1 MQQSRSLTAIV
12 IKVQPHTCRK
22 RRCANGEQSPKEKYG
37 LPPMTMPND
46 VFLTMLMGVPAML
59 LHELGH
65 IIAALLCGVKVKK
78 VGLSR
83 TGLYTVREAG
93 PRWANLCV
101 SAAGPLLNLVL
112 ALAFRDLF
120 PGFAWV
126 NLIACC
132 YNLLPIPN
140 SDGRR
145 ILALLA
151 GSNTLAETS
160 DGRLRSTPV

>member
-1 MQQSRSLTAIV
+1 
-12 IKVQPHTCRK
+12 
-22 RRCANGEQSPKEKYG
+22 
-37 LPPMTMPND
+37 
-46 VFLTMLMGVPAML
+46 MGIPAML

-65 IIAALLCGVKVKK
+65 IVAALLCGVKVKK

-101 SAAGPLLNLVL
+101 SVAGPLLNLVL
-112 ALAFRDLF
+112 AITMRDVL

-126 NLIACC
+126 NLIACI

-145 ILALLA
+145 IVALLSA
-151 GSNTLAETS
+151 DGIAEATPE
-160 DGRLRSTPV
+160 RLRSTTV